1 MKTGALAGGPFAFA
15 LQMVDRWV
23 EDGAVPGVGA
33 AIWHR
38 GTIVAERYVG
48 EARPGVPVTSETLFG
63 LASVSKPITAAVV
76 IAAVENG
83 DLTLDAPLSMFV
95 PEFGSADAV
104 YNEDALP
111 QLEALRDRV
120 TIHHLLCHVSGLPE
134 NIGVKNIRMRDR
146 PTLDRMQDVMTGLP
160 LQSAPGEHLRYSNV
174 GYGLLALAIERTT
187 DQNFFDVLR
196 QRVLEPF
203 RLRDVVVQPSESE
216 RSRITHTEDA
226 PGAGTDSES
235 YNSHY
240 WQATA
245 MPWGGYFGTPA
256 ALVQFASAFLPGHER
271 GLRLESLRQMRKDQT
286 GRVPGGVQ
294 SAGVHWERGA
304 WSFGWEV
311 KEDKQRH
318 WTGTKTSV
326 QTFCHW
332 GQAGTLVWA
341 DPHRELALAV
351 FGNRTVFKPWPLVP
365 PRWSELSDAVVD
377 VADAMR

>member
-1 MKTGALAGGPFAFA
+1 MTILNITSRSFDSALRN
-15 LQMVDRWV
+15 VDRWV
-23 EDGAVPGVGA
+23 EEGVVPGVGV

-38 GTIVAERYVG
+38 GTVVAERYVG
-48 EARPGVPVTSETLFG
+48 EARPGVPVTPETLFG
-63 LASVSKPITAAVV
+63 LASVSKPITAAAV
-76 IAAVENG
+76 IAAVECG
-83 DLTLDAPLSMFV
+83 DLSLDASLSLFV
-95 PEFGSADAV
+95 PEFGSADTV
-104 YNEDALP
+104 YDEDAVP

-134 NIGVKNIRMRDR
+134 NIGVKHIRMRNR
-146 PTLDRMQDVMTGLP
+146 PTLDQMQDVMAALP
-160 LQSAPGEHLRYSNV
+160 LQSAPGEQLRYSNV

-187 DQNFFDVLR
+187 DSTFFDVLR
-196 QRVLEPF
+196 KRVLDPF
-203 RLRDVVVQPSESE
+203 QLRDVVVRPTEAE
-216 RSRITHTEDA
+216 RTRITHTMDA

-235 YNSHY
+235 YNSRY
-240 WQATA
+240 WQDTA
-245 MPWGGYFGTPA
+245 IPWGGYFGTPV

-294 SAGVHWERGA
+294 SAGVRWERGA

-318 WTGTKTSV
+318 WTGTKTSA

-351 FGNRTVFKPWPLVP
+351 FANRTVHKPWPLAP

-377 VADAMR
+377 VADGMR